1 MKIYIIINN
10 DQDELIQNRI
20 LKVLWTSEEAVNL
33 LEQEYDWECEIV
45 EVEIPEKL

>member
-10 DQDELIQNRI
+10 DQYELIQHRI
-20 LKVLWTSEEAVNL
+20 LKVVWTSEEAL

-45 EVEIPEKL
+45 EVEIPEKS